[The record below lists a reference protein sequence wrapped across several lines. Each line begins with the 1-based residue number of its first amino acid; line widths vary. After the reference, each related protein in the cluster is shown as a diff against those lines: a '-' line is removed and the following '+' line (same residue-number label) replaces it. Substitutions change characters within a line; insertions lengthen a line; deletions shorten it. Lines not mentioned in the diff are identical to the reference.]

1 MFKRVAI
8 VGLDS
13 TGASIGLA
21 LRQAKSAQQVAGFD
35 MGKGAS
41 DRARKL
47 GAIDVACSRL
57 AEAVSGA
64 ELIILATPVG
74 VMRELL
80 QQLAATASPGSVVT
94 DVADTKV
101 AVISWA
107 EEYLPASIGFVGGHP
122 IVEQDAPSATLFQ
135 QCVYCL
141 TPTRRTAPFALEKVT
156 ALVETL
162 GARVR
167 FLEPPEHD
175 GMVAGTTQLPLLAS
189 IALLQTVLGNPSWN
203 DASLLA
209 THSLRD
215 TTNPIAGNTEA
226 LSDSCLTNSEPLV
239 RWLDGY
245 TKSLAELRE
254 WIAAHDATLG
264 ETLKFVQK
272 LREEW
277 KY

>member
-8 VGLDS
+8 IGLDS
-13 TGASIGLA
+13 TGTSMGLA
-21 LRQAKSAQQVAGFD
+21 LRQAKAAQQVTGFD
-35 MGKGAS
+35 IGKGVS
-41 DRARKL
+41 DQARKL

-57 AEAVSGA
+57 TEAVSGA

-80 QQLAATASPGSVVT
+80 QQLATTASPGSVVT

-101 AVISWA
+101 AVISLA

-122 IVEQDAPSATLFQ
+122 IVEQGAPSATLFQ
-135 QCVYCL
+135 QRVYCL
-141 TPTRRTAPFALEKVT
+141 TPTRRTPSFALEKVS
-156 ALVETL
+156 ALVEAL

-175 GMVAGTTQLPLLAS
+175 GMVAGISQLPLLTS
-189 IALLQTVLGNPSWN
+189 VALLQTVLGNPSWS

-209 THSLRD
+209 SNSLRD
-215 TTNPIAGNTEA
+215 ATTPMASNVET

-245 TKSLAELRE
+245 MKSLAELRAR
-254 WIAAHDATLG
+254 IAAHDATLQ
-264 ETLKFVQK
+264 ETFKQAQK
-272 LREEW
+272 LKESW
-277 KY
+277 T

>member
-8 VGLDS
+8 IGLDS
-13 TGASIGLA
+13 TGTSMGLA
-21 LRQAKSAQQVAGFD
+21 LRQAKAAQQVTGFD
-35 MGKGAS
+35 IGKVVS
-41 DRARKL
+41 DQARKL

-57 AEAVSGA
+57 TEAVIEA

-80 QQLAATASPGSVVT
+80 QQLATTASPGSVVT

-101 AVISWA
+101 AVISLA

-122 IVEQDAPSATLFQ
+122 IVEQGAPSATLFQ
-135 QCVYCL
+135 QRVYCL
-141 TPTRRTAPFALEKVT
+141 TPTRRTPSFALEKVS
-156 ALVETL
+156 ALVEAL

-175 GMVAGTTQLPLLAS
+175 GMVAGISQLPLLTS
-189 IALLQTVLGNPSWN
+189 VALLQTVLGNPSWS

-209 THSLRD
+209 SNSLRD
-215 TTNPIAGNTEA
+215 ATTPMASNVET

-245 TKSLAELRE
+245 MKSLAELRAR
-254 WIAAHDATLG
+254 IAAHDATLQ
-264 ETLKFVQK
+264 ETFKQAQK
-272 LREEW
+272 LKESW
-277 KY
+277 T